1 MSDRLDTY
9 RRKRDFGRT
18 PEPAGDPVGET
29 DERRFVVQRHRAS
42 RLHYDFRLEIDG
54 VLVSWAVPKGPT
66 LDPKVRRGAFRT
78 EDHPIDYLLFE
89 GVIPSREYGGGD
101 VIVWDTGTWQPDEK
115 KPDASRDLARGEL
128 HVDLF
133 GTKLRGRFILIR
145 TSPPDIEKQQW
156 LLLHKHDDFAVT
168 GYDAEDHP
176 KSAISGR
183 TNDEVRAD
191 PDRLWRSDLP
201 AERASIALKPDAL
214 SGEELAE
221 FDSFGAGGTW
231 HVYNRTIRLGNL
243 DRELVGGRS
252 PVTKRDL
259 VRYAARIAP
268 VAVPYLE
275 RRSFDVSAGRAPDW
289 IERRD
294 GHLVLSEAAALIW
307 AVNFGTVEW
316 QIDASPAFAVIEL
329 DPPSRVR
336 RADML
341 VVARLYRAALEH
353 LGVTARPMLTGAH
366 ALSIW
371 VPTDGR
377 ASDDWTATLID
388 TVAEVVPDEISRVW
402 QVDKSAGPVLAPYSP
417 RALPRAP
424 VAAPLEWDE
433 LDDASLRSGQWTIR
447 TVLDRLAERPDP
459 FRAIALNKQRLPRWE

>member
-9 RRKRDFGRT
+9 RRKRDFTHT
-18 PEPAGDPVGET
+18 PEPAGAPVDGSEQ
-29 DERRFVVQRHRAS
+29 RRFVVQRHRAS

-66 LDPKVRRGAFRT
+66 LDAAVRRGAFRT
-78 EDHPIDYLLFE
+78 EDHPIEYLLFE

-101 VIVWDTGTWQPDEK
+101 VIVWDTGTWEPDEK
-115 KPDASRDLARGEL
+115 KPDASRALARGEL

-145 TSPPDIEKQQW
+145 TSPPDVDKQQW

-176 KSAISGR
+176 KSAVSGR

-201 AERASIALKPDAL
+201 ADRASVALKPDAL
-214 SGEELAE
+214 PADALAE
-221 FDSFGAGGTW
+221 LDAFGTGGTW
-231 HVYNRTIRLGNL
+231 HVYDRTIRLSNL
-243 DRELVGGRS
+243 DREVVGGRS

-268 VAVPYLE
+268 VAVPYLARHPLE
-275 RRSFDVSAGRAPDW
+275 VSAGRAPAW
-289 IERRD
+289 VEQRD
-294 GHLVLSEAAALIW
+294 GQVVVSEAATLIW
-307 AVNFGTVEW
+307 AVNFGAIEW
-316 QIDASPAFAVIEL
+316 RVDPTPAFAVIEL

-336 RADML
+336 WADVL

-353 LGVTARPMLTGAH
+353 LGVVARPMLTGAH

-371 VPTDGR
+371 VPTDGN
-377 ASDDWTATLID
+377 APQGWTTTLID
-388 TVAEVVPDEISRVW
+388 TVAEVVPDEIGRVW
-402 QVDKSAGPVLAPYSP
+402 QVAESEGAVLAPYSP
-417 RALPRAP
+417 RALNRAP

-433 LDDASLRSGQWTIR
+433 LDDATLRAGQWTIR
-447 TVLDRLAERPDP
+447 TVLDRLGEQPDP
-459 FRAIALNKQRLPRWE
+459 FRAIAMHKQRLPRWE